1 MNDEEAVIELHD
13 VCSGYGAQEVL
24 HNVTFRVPPRSLTG
38 IVGPNGG
45 GKTTLLKLML
55 GLVKPHYGTVRVLG
69 EPPARSRHR
78 VGYVPQHFLFD
89 VRYPV
94 SVRDVVLA
102 GRIERHRLGPY
113 RRADRAAAEAA
124 LERVGLA
131 ALANRGFS
139 DLSGGQRQ
147 RTLVAQA
154 LVSQPELLLL
164 DEPTANVDTA
174 VAQPLH
180 ALFAELATQ
189 IAVVLVSHNLSVV
202 AAQATHIICVNRT
215 AEMHTV
221 ADMPH
226 SLFRTAAGIEMM
238 LVRHDARCHVIDA
251 SAALEA
257 PHAAE
262 RVHP

>member
-1 MNDEEAVIELHD
+1 MPPTPIVEIENLSFAYDGTPVLQD
-13 VCSGYGAQEVL
+13 V
-24 HNVTFRVPPRSLTG
+24 SLRIAPG
-38 IVGPNGG
+38 DFVCILGPNGG
-45 GKTTLLKLML
+45 GKTTLLNLML
-55 GLVKPHYGTVRVLG
+55 GLLKPQSGTVRLFG
-69 EPPARSRHR
+69 QPPAQTRHR
-78 VGYVPQHFLFD
+78 VGYMTQYAHLDLRFPITVL
-89 VRYPV
+89 
-94 SVRDVVLA
+94 SVALM
-102 GRIERHRLGPY
+102 GRLGHGRRIGPF
-113 RRADRAAAEAA
+113 RRADYELARQA
-124 LERVGLA
+124 LEQVGLKGMEKRPFA
-131 ALANRGFS
+131 A
-139 DLSGGQRQ
+139 LSGGQRQ
-147 RTLVAQA
+147 RLLIARA
-154 LVSQPELLLL
+154 LVTEPELLLL

-251 SAALEA
+251 SAVLEA

-262 RVHP
+262 IVHP